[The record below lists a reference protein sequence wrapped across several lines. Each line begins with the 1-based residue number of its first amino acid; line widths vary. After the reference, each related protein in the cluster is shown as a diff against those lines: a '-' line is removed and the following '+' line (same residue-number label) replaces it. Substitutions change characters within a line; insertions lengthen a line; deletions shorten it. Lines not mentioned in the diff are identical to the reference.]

1 MDASALT
8 YQRGPQPS
16 PQSGRSSPS
25 QVDALPAVDVASGG
39 EANQP
44 VLQALDVKKRFGA
57 VVALAG
63 ASLELRQGEIMGLVG
78 DNGAGKTTLIK
89 TIAGSISPDDG
100 RLLVRGEVVHF
111 RRPADALASGIET
124 VYQDLSLVEPLSGA
138 ANIFLGRELLRPGA
152 GSRLLRLIDKR
163 RMRTRVDE
171 VLSDLGARIPSVDS
185 AVLELS
191 GGQRQ
196 SLAIARA
203 VLFGRNIVILDE
215 PTAALGVRETEHV
228 IEMIRRLKAA
238 GCSILVVSH
247 NIEQLMRY
255 AERVTVLRLGR
266 TVGVRTIAETTPE
279 EIVSMITGLSGNQ
292 SA

>member
-1 MDASALT
+1 
-8 YQRGPQPS
+8 
-16 PQSGRSSPS
+16 
-25 QVDALPAVDVASGG
+25 
-39 EANQP
+39 
-44 VLQALDVKKRFGA
+44 LDVKKRFGA